1 MRGLSNRIT
10 IIIPSSKSNVCEII
24 FPIDAPCSDPLA
36 PRSPDPGWIRQCLS
50 LIVMSAFLAACTL
63 GSQTPKRMDRE
74 MPKETREG
82 LTRDV
87 AVKGQKADS
96 DKSGSSTI
104 GRGDFSHAGE
114 EKVSEEDEGQEVAAF
129 NIDLSNFKERLA
141 TLSGAEVI
149 ELMGPPEFERSEPPA
164 RIWQYRA
171 PACVLNLFLYH
182 NRGGLAVE
190 YVELRT
196 RRTVS
201 DDVNDRD
208 CFVSNIRRLPQKTG
222 EAAPGADLS

>member
-1 MRGLSNRIT
+1 MLGSYPRV
-10 IIIPSSKSNVCEII
+10 PSSSV
-24 FPIDAPCSDPLA
+24 SV
-36 PRSPDPGWIRQCLS
+36 WS
-50 LIVMSAFLAACTL
+50 LGHLYLVAIAAFLGACTPGPETL
-63 GSQTPKRMDRE
+63 QRVAIKA
-74 MPKETREG
+74 PKEIRAGSIRGVGVEN
-82 LTRDV
+82 
-87 AVKGQKADS
+87 QKVEPVEPVR
-96 DKSGSSTI
+96 KV
-104 GRGDFSHAGE
+104 GE
-114 EKVSEEDEGQEVAAF
+114 EGGGQAQEVA
-129 NIDLSNFKERLA
+129 NLETDLTNFKDRLA
-141 TLSGAEVI
+141 TLSGAEVLK
-149 ELMGPPEFERSEPPA
+149 LMGPPEFERFDPPA